1 MRQLNIFRR
10 KKQQHETTQQEAALL
25 NLPSFEKLTEEYE
38 AVIHIGIPGTGSA
51 AIQKFLFDNHT
62 RLAQSGFYYPVSGQN
77 NIQIWHRQSKLGS
90 YIEKND
96 LAAAKLV
103 FDNYLAKAKK
113 NNLTLL
119 LSEKSLYAHPD
130 RFNEVTSGKKCKIV
144 AFFRDPLDGLFSTY
158 NYAVKHDF
166 VTTTLKEFCQN
177 TLNSNNDRLTGKTFE
192 QWQQLYSK
200 QNLLVLEYDQSL
212 FGLIKFEMVFLT
224 ALGIDKN
231 LFNTFKYSEGKINPS
246 LSFAALEL
254 RRLLNFVIDKEL
266 FYYNHNID
274 WLLQNYSGQSG
285 KFPLHEYIPEELY
298 LALQDKFKET
308 NAYLLD
314 EILTHLNINF
324 IADNS
329 QNKVTPVTQHKYH
342 DSQLK
347 IILERLLRNDAT
359 IKKYLINRTTKALP
373 SKSNCYYVLRLADLL
388 GIDIQPYI
396 HSSSEIATHLKSAPL
411 FTQGQINHVFLSK
424 TAEPADFLREIAI
437 TLEQHGDYKSAQL
450 VIERAFE
457 LRPHGSAI
465 IALRDKLKNNHQK
478 T

>member
-10 KKQQHETTQQEAALL
+10 KNQQNETTQQEAALL
-25 NLPSFEKLTEEYE
+25 NLPYFEKLAEEYE
-38 AVIHIGIPGTGSA
+38 AVIHIGVPGTGSA
-51 AIQKFLFDNHT
+51 AIQKLLFDNHS
-62 RLAQSGFYYPVSGQN
+62 RLAQSGFYYPASAQN

-96 LAAAKLV
+96 LAAAKLL
-103 FDNYLAKAKK
+103 FDNYLATAKK

-119 LSEKSLYAHPD
+119 LSEKSLYAYPD
-130 RFNEVTSGKKCKIV
+130 RFEEVTSGKKCKII
-144 AFFRDPLDGLFSTY
+144 AFFRDPLDALFSTY

-166 VTTTLKEFCQN
+166 VTTTFNQFCQEAV
-177 TLNSNNDRLTGKTFE
+177 NSNNDRLTGKVFE

-200 QNLLVLEYDQSL
+200 KNLLALKYDQSL
-212 FGLIKFEMVFLT
+212 FGLITLEMLFLA
-224 ALGIDKN
+224 ALGIDKS
-231 LFNTFKYSEGKINPS
+231 LFNTFKYTQEKINPS

-285 KFPLHEYIPEELY
+285 KFALSEYIPEELY
-298 LALQDKFKET
+298 IALQDKFKET
-308 NAYLLD
+308 NDYLMD
-314 EILTHLNINF
+314 EILTHLNSNF
-324 IADNS
+324 IADNP
-329 QNKVTPVTQHKYH
+329 QNKITAVTQHKYH
-342 DSQLK
+342 DGQLRT
-347 IILERLLRNDAT
+347 ILERILRNNAT

-396 HSSSEIATHLKSAPL
+396 NSSSDIATNIKSPPL
-411 FTQGQINHVFLSK
+411 FTQGQINHVFLSE
-424 TAEPADFLREIAI
+424 TAQSADFLREIAI

-450 VIERAFE
+450 VIERAFA
-457 LRPHGSAI
+457 LRPNGPAI
-465 IALRDKLKNNHQK
+465 IALRDKLKNSTQTK
-478 T
+478 